1 MIKFLQMIKKLFLT
15 IVLALSFFYITAQQ
29 TDVVNRNITQNVT
42 GNVRD
47 DITNEPLP
55 GANIILIGSSPVI
68 GTVSNAEGKFII
80 KDVEVGPVSLKISF
94 VGYQTVEILSRDL
107 RTAKALNLNI
117 FMEELVFTGDE
128 VVITAGIDKKASINT
143 MATVSTR
150 TFSVDETRRYAGSRG
165 DVARM
170 ASNYA
175 GVQVASDSRNDIVVR
190 GNSPSGMQY
199 RLEGMEIANP
209 NHFGS
214 LGTTGGPVSILN
226 NNQLDNSDFL
236 TSAFPAEYGNA
247 LSGVFDL
254 QLRNGNTNN
263 HEFMAMI
270 GFNGFEAGAE
280 GPFSK
285 KSDAS
290 YIANFRYS
298 TMEVFEMIG
307 MSFGTGTAV
316 PKYQDFSFKINLPT
330 KKAGVFSFYGM
341 GGKSEIEFLDSK
353 RDSSDIDFYG
363 GEGWDLRNGSDL
375 FIVGL
380 NNVITINNTAYIKTG
395 LSFSHNRFFVQKD
408 SIVPETNEMVHFYGS
423 DFKENRIIFST
434 FLKKRVNI
442 RNNFKIGINVNHY
455 NSNLHDSVLNVSQ
468 NQFHTLTSYEGTS
481 NLIRPYVSWQ
491 FKLSDRIVFNLGL
504 DYMLYTF
511 NSTSSLEPRFGV
523 TYNTSSKSKIG
534 FAYGLHSQVLST
546 TNYNRES
553 YIGQG
558 NYVAMNT
565 DLGLLKSHHFVLSY
579 DWSIT
584 NFLRLKAETYYQGI
598 YNAAVNANTKD
609 TYSIL
614 NQGADFYLWTPDTLE
629 STGTG
634 KNYGIELTF
643 EQFLNKGFYFL
654 TTVSVFESKYKGSD
668 GIERHSAFSS
678 KFLTNVLIGKEWE
691 LHKNSTNPKLTTKD
705 RRLGADLKV
714 NYAGGR
720 RYTPINEEQSQIEHQ
735 PVYDTDQTYN
745 KQFPNYFRTDLKVYF
760 KHGGK
765 KANYEMGIDVQN
777 IFNTQN
783 IYSQEFNTSTGEL
796 YYNYQLGIMVIPYF
810 RFEF

>member
-1 MIKFLQMIKKLFLT
+1 MKRLFFT
-15 IVLALSFFYITAQQ
+15 MVLALSFFNITAQQ
-29 TDVVNRNITQNVT
+29 TTAVDRGITQNIT
-42 GNVRD
+42 GVIRD
-47 DITNEPLP
+47 NITNEPLP
-55 GANIILIGSSPVI
+55 GANIILMGSSPII
-68 GTVSNAEGKFII
+68 GTVSDGEGKFIL
-80 KDVEVGPVSLKISF
+80 KDVHVGPVSIKISF
-94 VGYQTVEILSRDL
+94 VGYSTVEILNRDL
-107 RTAKALNLNI
+107 RTAKALNLDV
-117 FMEELVFTGDE
+117 FMDEMVLTGDE
-128 VVITAGIDKKASINT
+128 VVITAGFDKKASINT
-143 MATVSTR
+143 MSSVSTR
-150 TFSVDETRRYAGSRG
+150 TFSVDETRRYAGSRN

-175 GVQVASDSRNDIVVR
+175 GVQIADDSRNDIVVR
-190 GNSPSGMQY
+190 GNSPAGMQY

-214 LGTTGGPVSILN
+214 IGTSGGPVSILN
-226 NNQLDNSDFL
+226 NNQLANSDFL

-254 QLRNGNTNN
+254 QLRNGNANN
-263 HEFMAMI
+263 HEFMAMV

-280 GPFSK
+280 GPISK
-285 KSDAS
+285 KTGAS
-290 YIANFRYS
+290 YIANYRYS
-298 TMEVFEMIG
+298 TMELFELVG
-307 MSFGTGTAV
+307 VSFGTGTAV

-330 KKAGVFSFYGM
+330 KKAGVFSLYGM
-341 GGKSEIEFLDSK
+341 GGKSNIEFLDSK
-353 RDSSDIDFYG
+353 RDSSDVDFYG
-363 GEGWDLRNGSDL
+363 GDGWDLRNSSEL
-375 FIVGL
+375 FIGGL
-380 NNVITINNTAYIKTG
+380 NHIININKTAYIKTG
-395 LSFSHNRFFVQKD
+395 LSFSHNRYTVQKD
-408 SIVPETNEMVHFYGS
+408 SIVPETKEIVHFYGS
-423 DFKENRIIFST
+423 DFKENRIVFSS

-455 NSNLHDSVLNVSQ
+455 MSDLHDSVFRETQ
-468 NQFHTLTSYEGTS
+468 NQYHTLTSYEGSS
-481 NLIRPYVSWQ
+481 NLIRPYISWQ
-491 FKLSDRIVFNLGL
+491 YKLSDKIVFNLGL

-523 TYNTSSKSKIG
+523 TYSATAKSKIG
-534 FAYGLHSQVLST
+534 FAYGLHSQVLSPT
-546 TNYNRES
+546 TYNRES

-565 DLGLLKSHHFVLSY
+565 DLDLLKSNHFVLSY
-579 DWSIT
+579 DWNIT
-584 NFLRLKAETYYQGI
+584 NFLRLKAETYYQDI
-598 YNAAVNANTKD
+598 YNAAVNSNKKD
-609 TYSIL
+609 TYSTL
-614 NQGADFYLWTPDTLE
+614 NQGADFYIWTPDTLE

-643 EQFLNKGFYFL
+643 EQFLNKGFYYL

-668 GIERHSAFSS
+668 GIERHTAFSS
-678 KFLTNVLIGKEWE
+678 KFIANVLIGKEWE

-705 RRLGADLKV
+705 RRLGIDVKV

-720 RYTPINEEQSQIEHQ
+720 RYTPIDVEQSQIEHQ
-735 PVYDTDQTYN
+735 PVYITDQTYD
-745 KQFPNYFRTDLKVYF
+745 KQFPNYFRTDMKVYF

-765 KANYEMGIDVQN
+765 KANYEVGIDVQN